1 MEIKKIVPAKRLN
14 ISLSTGILIRKIGRD
29 SNANIIGLIQFANG
43 YERMVLN
50 FIVVNCHDSIHINLR
65 RFLPPGV
72 LLIGHYKNRNIEGRP
87 RDTIADC

>member
-50 FIVVNCHDSIHINLR
+50 FIVVNCHYSIQ
-65 RFLPPGV
+65 
-72 LLIGHYKNRNIEGRP
+72 RP
-87 RDTIADC
+87 RICAVGSFIYSSPPATAAERRTKIRILFKS